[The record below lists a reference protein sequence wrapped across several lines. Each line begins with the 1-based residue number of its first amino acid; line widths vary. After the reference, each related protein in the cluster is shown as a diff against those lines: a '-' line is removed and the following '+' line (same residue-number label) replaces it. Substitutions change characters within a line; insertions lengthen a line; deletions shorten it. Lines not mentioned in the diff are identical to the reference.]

1 MQARTGRILS
11 VEEVA
16 DEVIAVLGQGK
27 QVKPFTT
34 RDPGFDLAE
43 AYQIAGLVRERR
55 EGKGEKAIGRKIGFT
70 NRSVWDAAGITGPI
84 WNFMY
89 AHTVHDIAA
98 AGGKVSVAGYPE
110 PRIEPEIVVHFAK
123 APEPGMPEAEI
134 MGCID
139 WVAHGFEI
147 VHSIF
152 PHWQLKAADAVA
164 ACGVHT
170 ALLMGPKHDV
180 RKDRVHWMHQ
190 ISAFSLVLSDG
201 HGVSKAGQAKN
212 VLGGPL
218 SAIRHCL
225 DVIAHYP
232 GSEPIA
238 AGEIATTGTLT
249 DAMPVKP
256 GETWSTVFA
265 GTDLQGLTLRIVS

>member
-1 MQARTGRILS
+1 MASHKRRVLS
-11 VEEVA
+11 VEMVA
-16 DEVIAVLGQGK
+16 DEVLALLGQGR
-27 QVKPFTT
+27 QVSPFTK

-55 EGKGEKAIGRKIGFT
+55 EARGEKAIGRKIGFT
-70 NRSVWDAAGITGPI
+70 NRGVWEAQGVAGPI
-84 WNFMY
+84 WNYMY
-89 AHTVHDIAA
+89 AHTVHDIGA
-98 AGGKVSVAGYPE
+98 AGGQVSVAGYPE
-110 PRIEPEIVVHFAK
+110 PRIEPEIVVHFAR

-147 VHSIF
+147 VHSVF
-152 PHWQLKAADAVA
+152 PGWQLKAADAVA
-164 ACGVHT
+164 MCGVHT
-170 ALLMGPKHDV
+170 ALLVGRKHDV
-180 RKDRVHWMHQ
+180 TRDRVHWMHQ
-190 ISAFSLVLSDG
+190 ISEFSLVLSDG
-201 HGVSKAGQAKN
+201 HGVTKPGAAKN

-225 DVIAHYP
+225 DVIAHFP
-232 GSEPIA
+232 GSESIA
-238 AGEIATTGTLT
+238 AGEVVTTGTLT

-265 GTDLQGLTLRIVS
+265 GTDLEGLTLKIV